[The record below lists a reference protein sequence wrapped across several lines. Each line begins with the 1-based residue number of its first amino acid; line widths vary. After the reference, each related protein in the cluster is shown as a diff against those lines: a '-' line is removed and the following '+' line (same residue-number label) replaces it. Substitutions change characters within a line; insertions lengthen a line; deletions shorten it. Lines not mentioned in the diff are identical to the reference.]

1 MRDCIANLVK
11 SIVNEGDRVDLRVY
25 VNGSAHI
32 GYLAPFTRSDLA
44 NDSLLD
50 AMAEWRNRHKRSFLT
65 QAEVTRDSTR
75 RFVERAVFQ
84 DPSRLLFIVHSLTAP
99 VGTIG
104 LKLAPPWVHGAGP
117 YDELHRSLK
126 VAELANL
133 LLGVRDGHP
142 MLLHYGELALMEW
155 AFDKFDIDIF
165 WSAIPSENKL
175 ALTYARFA
183 GFTVTGV
190 IPLMKKEMAGV
201 THLVPGEEGQ
211 PSPDGLYAS
220 RIELP
225 RSVFVARRAAGAVTK
240 ETQSSEV
247 PKGNPSLD
255 HQTDGLMGGNASVRS
270 SSYD

>member
-1 MRDCIANLVK
+1 MRDSIADLVK
-11 SIVNEGDRVDLRVY
+11 SIVNEDYRVDLRVHA
-25 VNGSAHI
+25 NGSAHI
-32 GYLAPFTRSDLA
+32 GYLAPFTKSDLD
-44 NDSLLD
+44 NNSLLD
-50 AMAEWRNRHKRSFLT
+50 AMVEWRNRHKTSFLT

-75 RFVERAVFQ
+75 KFFENTVFQ
-84 DPSRLLFIVHSLTAP
+84 DPTRLLFIVRSLTTP

-165 WSAIPSENKL
+165 WSAIPSENRL

-190 IPLMKKEMAGV
+190 IPLLKKEIAGV
-201 THLVPGEEGQ
+201 THLVPGEAGQ

-225 RSVFVARRAAGAVTK
+225 RWAFVARRSADAVTEKTQTLEMPAGA
-240 ETQSSEV
+240 
-247 PKGNPSLD
+247 PSLD
-255 HQTDGLMGGNASVRS
+255 HRTNGQMSRSSSVRS